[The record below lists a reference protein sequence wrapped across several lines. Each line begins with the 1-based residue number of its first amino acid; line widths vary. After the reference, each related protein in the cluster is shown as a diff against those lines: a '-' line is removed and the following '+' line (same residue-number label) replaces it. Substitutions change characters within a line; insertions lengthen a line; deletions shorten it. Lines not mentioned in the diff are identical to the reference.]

1 MRKAIATITIAA
13 ATALAGAAQADAA
26 SCGRDAARSVKPGG
40 NSAGGIYTKSESER
54 RAGRLAACLI
64 NNQRAAAG
72 VAPLRYNALLGALA
86 NRHTT
91 DLVRHGYANP
101 ADPHEGSDKST
112 PETRLRPYIANFGR
126 SYFRI
131 AETVVD
137 IPTNSPVQAVR
148 WWMNSPLHRAILL
161 DPALEEVGIAMYAKR
176 VGGGPGGTYTADFGT
191 ARN

>member
-13 ATALAGAAQADAA
+13 ATALAGTAQADAA

-101 ADPHEGSDKST
+101 DDPHEGSDKQH
-112 PETRLRPYIANFGR
+112 PRNAAAALHRQLRPLVLPHR
-126 SYFRI
+126 RDRRR
-131 AETVVD
+131 TPP
-137 IPTNSPVQAVR
+137 PTPRCRPSA
-148 WWMNSPLHRAILL
+148 
-161 DPALEEVGIAMYAKR
+161 
-176 VGGGPGGTYTADFGT
+176 GG
-191 ARN
+191 